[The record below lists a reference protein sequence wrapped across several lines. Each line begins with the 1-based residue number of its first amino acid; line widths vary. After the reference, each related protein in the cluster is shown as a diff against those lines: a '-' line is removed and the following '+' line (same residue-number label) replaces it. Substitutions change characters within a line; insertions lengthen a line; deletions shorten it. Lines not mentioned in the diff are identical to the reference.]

1 MHPGSTRATAYYLS
15 YRTMKISRRLLAS
28 SWILA
33 IAGLLHAQT
42 PSPAPAEP
50 SPTTPPAAAAPSTTA
65 ARDRPIS
72 NRLAASIAEAMPT
85 YSPPPPTPEPSPD
98 DNADQPRNRI
108 IRLPQVVVEGE
119 RPPVFTEREVYTSR
133 GLAEVAMRRYLSE
146 LDRGVLNRFTIPFL
160 GATNEARA
168 LAQYAENERL
178 RQMSAANDQISFLR
192 QTNPAEAARFQ
203 EIARDTFIR
212 TPYLPTPASL
222 KRD

>member
-1 MHPGSTRATAYYLS
+1 
-15 YRTMKISRRLLAS
+15 MKISRRLLAS
-28 SWILA
+28 SWILT
-33 IAGLLHAQT
+33 IAVLLHAQT
-42 PSPAPAEP
+42 PTPVPAEP
-50 SPTTPPAAAAPSTTA
+50 SLNNLPAAAAPSTAAATTPTTA

-85 YSPPPPTPEPSPD
+85 YSPLPPTSEPSPD
-98 DNADQPRNRI
+98 DDADQPRNRI

-146 LDRGVLNRFTIPFL
+146 LDRGVLNRFTLPFS

-168 LAQYAENERL
+168 LAQYAEDERL

-203 EIARDTFIR
+203 ETARDTFIR
-212 TPYLPTPASL
+212 TPYLPTPTSL

>member
-50 SPTTPPAAAAPSTTA
+50 SPTTTPAAAAPSTTA

-85 YSPPPPTPEPSPD
+85 YSPPPPSPPPPP
-98 DNADQPRNRI
+98 PR
-108 IRLPQVVVEGE
+108 
-119 RPPVFTEREVYTSR
+119 
-133 GLAEVAMRRYLSE
+133 
-146 LDRGVLNRFTIPFL
+146 
-160 GATNEARA
+160 
-168 LAQYAENERL
+168 
-178 RQMSAANDQISFLR
+178 
-192 QTNPAEAARFQ
+192 
-203 EIARDTFIR
+203 
-212 TPYLPTPASL
+212 
-222 KRD
+222 